1 MATSGLPSFI
11 LHLRRHNNMRAKDF
25 IKEAVNPLATKLK
38 NVATRTQAAKYDPEY
53 QYYGGKRPLQEPIPM
68 QPQRPVAIPDTSSIE
83 KTERNIEMGQLR
95 KILDQYINTLPT
107 KEQQILKM
115 RYYMGL
121 TIKQIAER
129 YGQTESNI
137 RAFEDRALRRIRMKD
152 RIKGQLSHYALQQ
165 QPQQQSIQRSAS
177 YQTGYQDGASGT
189 QYAPSTEYGSQDKEY
204 YRQGYVA
211 GDEQN
216 AGF

>member
-1 MATSGLPSFI
+1 
-11 LHLRRHNNMRAKDF
+11 MRAKDF
-25 IKEAVNPLATKLK
+25 IKEAVNPLTAKLK

-83 KTERNIEMGQLR
+83 QTERNIEMGQLR
-95 KILDQYINTLPT
+95 KILDQYIGTMTPKL
-107 KEQQILKM
+107 QQILKM

-121 TIKQIAER
+121 SLKQVAQRVNLSPER
-129 YGQTESNI
+129 I
-137 RAFEDRALRRIRMKD
+137 RQIEAQALRKLRHKVD
-152 RIKGQLSHYALQQ
+152 VGGQLSYYGNLR
-165 QPQQQSIQRSAS
+165 PENQSIQRSAS
-177 YQTGYQDGASGT
+177 YQTGYQDGVSGT
-189 QYAPSTEYGSQDKEY
+189 QYSPSTEYGSQDKEY

-211 GDEQN
+211 GYEQN

>member
-1 MATSGLPSFI
+1 
-11 LHLRRHNNMRAKDF
+11 MRAKDF

-53 QYYGGKRPLQEPIPM
+53 QYYGGKNPLQEPVPM

-95 KILDQYINTLPT
+95 KILGQHIGTMTPKL
-107 KEQQILKM
+107 QQILKM
-115 RYYMGL
+115 RFYMGL
-121 TIKQIAER
+121 SFNQISQRVNLTPER
-129 YGQTESNI
+129 VRQIE
-137 RAFEDRALRRIRMKD
+137 AQALRKLRHKVD
-152 RIKGQLSHYALQQ
+152 VGGQLSHYALQQ

-177 YQTGYQDGASGT
+177 YQTGYQDGASET
-189 QYAPSTEYGSQDKEY
+189 QYAPSTEYSSQDKEY

-211 GDEQN
+211 GYEQHE
-216 AGF
+216 GF

>member
-1 MATSGLPSFI
+1 
-11 LHLRRHNNMRAKDF
+11 MRAKDF

-53 QYYGGKRPLQEPIPM
+53 QYYGGKNPLQEPVPM

-95 KILDQYINTLPT
+95 KILSQQIQTLPDNAQ
-107 KEQQILKM
+107 KVLKM
-115 RYYMGL
+115 RYFMGMSLADIARSMGL
-121 TIKQIAER
+121 SPE
-129 YGQTESNI
+129 
-137 RAFEDRALRRIRMKD
+137 RIRQIEAKGLRML
-152 RIKGQLSHYALQQ
+152 RHPTRTGQLSYYANQTKQ
-165 QPQQQSIQRSAS
+165 GTSSITSQGS
-177 YQTGYQDGASGT
+177 YQQGYQDGKTGEPYGPSGD
-189 QYAPSTEYGSQDKEY
+189 YNSTDKEY